1 MSCLRR
7 LSLALS
13 FLASLV
19 LIAPSCGGV
28 STEQPAGPAVV
39 ASPPAK
45 AADPVPFPNADGS
58 LKFLALGDFGTG
70 EAPQF
75 ELVRQMTALLQ
86 RFKYELVITLGDN
99 IYGSNNAQTYRTK
112 FEVPYKPLLDAG
124 VKFRASLGNHDNP
137 GSQAKYE
144 LFGMDGQRFYSFK
157 APKQNVRFFALES
170 SYPSDAQLAWLEKEL
185 KSSTD
190 EWKIAYFHHPLYSSA
205 RHHGS
210 TDSLRRRLEPLFVRY
225 NVSVVMTGH
234 DHTYERTK
242 PQQGIVHFV
251 AGSGGKLRKGDLNR
265 RSPFFE
271 AGYDAD
277 LAFLACE
284 IQGDNMFF
292 QAISRTGAIVDSGVV
307 IRRKEPAQ

>member
-1 MSCLRR
+1 MRCLRR
-7 LSLALS
+7 LLPAATLLIS
-13 FLASLV
+13 FV

-28 STEQPAGPAVV
+28 STDQPAGPAIV
-39 ASPPAK
+39 ASPPTK
-45 AADPVPFPNADGS
+45 AASPVEFPNAAGS
-58 LKFLALGDFGTG
+58 LKFLAFGDFGTG
-70 EAPQF
+70 EAAQID
-75 ELVRQMTALLQ
+75 LARQMEALHHN
-86 RFKYELVITLGDN
+86 FKYELIITLGDN
-99 IYGSNNAQTYRTK
+99 LYGRQNNAAYLSK
-112 FEVPYKPLLDAG
+112 FERPYKALLDAG
-124 VKFRASLGNHDNP
+124 VKFRASLGNHDSP
-137 GSQAKYE
+137 DQAKYE
-144 LFGMDGQRFYSFK
+144 LFGMGGQRYYSFK

-170 SYPSDAQLAWLEKEL
+170 SYPSAEQLAWLEKEL

-210 TDSLRRRLEPLFVRY
+210 TDSLRRSLEPLFVRY

-251 AGSGGKLRKGDLNR
+251 AGSGGKLRRGDLNR

-271 AGYDAD
+271 AGYDTD

-284 IQGDNMFF
+284 IDGDNMFF
-292 QAISRTGAIVDSGVV
+292 QAISRTGTIVDSGVV
-307 IRRKEPAQ
+307 IRRKAEHP

>member
-1 MSCLRR
+1 MPCLRR
-7 LSLALS
+7 LSLAATLLLS
-13 FLASLV
+13 LS

-45 AADPVPFPNADGS
+45 AADPVAFPNADGS
-58 LKFLALGDFGTG
+58 LKFLAFGDFGTG

-75 ELVRQMTALLQ
+75 QLVRQMTALHE
-86 RFKYELVITLGDN
+86 RFKFELVITLGDN
-99 IYGSNNAQTYRTK
+99 LYGSQNAQTFRTK
-112 FEVPYKPLLDAG
+112 FEIPYKPLIDAG
-124 VKFRASLGNHDNP
+124 VKFRASLGNHDNAN
-137 GSQAKYE
+137 QTKYAV
-144 LFGMDGQRFYSFK
+144 LGMDGERYYSFK
-157 APKQNVRFFALES
+157 APRQNVRFFALES
-170 SYPSDAQLAWLEKEL
+170 TSAGPEQLAWLEKEL

-205 RHHGS
+205 RGHGS
-210 TDSLRRRLEPLFVRY
+210 TESLRKVLEPLFVRY

-251 AGSGGKLRKGDLNR
+251 AGSAGKLRRGDLNR

-271 AGYDAD
+271 AGYDQD

-292 QAISRTGAIVDSGVV
+292 QAITRTGAIVDSGVV
-307 IRRKEPAQ
+307 IRRKEQTP

>member
-1 MSCLRR
+1 MPCLRR
-7 LSLALS
+7 LSLAVTL
-13 FLASLV
+13 LLSLV

-45 AADPVPFPNADGS
+45 AADPVALPNADGS
-58 LKFLALGDFGTG
+58 LKFLAIGDFGTG
-70 EAPQF
+70 EAPQI
-75 ELVRQMTALLQ
+75 ELVREMTALLQ

-99 IYGSNNAQTYRTK
+99 IYGTKNAQAYRTK
-112 FEVPYKPLLDAG
+112 FEIPYKALIDAG
-124 VKFRASLGNHDNP
+124 VKFRASLGNHDN
-137 GSQAKYE
+137 QDQTKYA
-144 LFGMDGQRFYSFK
+144 LFGMDGQRYYSFK

-170 SYPSDAQLAWLEKEL
+170 TSAGPAQIEWLEKEL

-210 TDSLRRRLEPLFVRY
+210 TASLRRAFEPLFVRY
-225 NVSVVMTGH
+225 NVSVVMNGH

-242 PQQGIVHFV
+242 PQQGIIYFV

-307 IRRKEPAQ
+307 IRRKEQGQ

>member
-1 MSCLRR
+1 MRCLRR
-7 LSLALS
+7 LSLAVTLLLS
-13 FLASLV
+13 SV
-19 LIAPSCGGV
+19 LIAASCGGV
-28 STEQPAGPAVV
+28 STDQPAGPAVV

-45 AADPVPFPNADGS
+45 AADPVAFPNADGS
-58 LKFLALGDFGTG
+58 LKFLAFGDFGTG
-70 EAPQF
+70 EAAQTQ
-75 ELVRQMTALLQ
+75 LARQMFALHE

-99 IYGSNNAQTYRTK
+99 LYGTQNAQTYRTK
-112 FEVPYKPLLDAG
+112 FEIPYKPLIDAG
-124 VKFRASLGNHDNP
+124 VKFRASLGNHDSVN
-137 GSQAKYE
+137 QTKYD
-144 LFGMDGQRFYSFK
+144 LFGMNGERFYSFK
-157 APKQNVRFFALES
+157 APRQNVRFFALDS
-170 SYPSDAQLAWLEKEL
+170 SSPVQAQIEWLEKEL

-205 RHHGS
+205 RGHGS
-210 TDSLRRRLEPLFVRY
+210 TESLRKVLEPLFVRY

-251 AGSGGKLRKGDLNR
+251 AGSAGKLRKGDLNR

-307 IRRKEPAQ
+307 IRRKEQVQ

>member
-1 MSCLRR
+1 MPCLRR
-7 LSLALS
+7 LALAVTLLVS
-13 FLASLV
+13 FVLV
-19 LIAPSCGGV
+19 APSCRGV

-45 AADPVPFPNADGS
+45 AADPLPLPNADGS
-58 LKFLALGDFGTG
+58 LKFLAFGDFGTG
-70 EAPQF
+70 EAPQ
-75 ELVRQMTALLQ
+75 LDLARQMAALYQ
-86 RFKYELVITLGDN
+86 RFKFELVITMGDN
-99 IYGSNNAQTYRTK
+99 LYGRKNAAAYRTK

-124 VKFRASLGNHDNP
+124 VKFRASLGNHDDLN
-137 GSQAKYE
+137 QTKYA
-144 LFGMDGQRFYSFK
+144 LFGMDGQRYYSFK
-157 APKQNVRFFALES
+157 APKQNVRFFALDS
-170 SYPSDAQLAWLEKEL
+170 SYAVAAQIAWLEKEL

-210 TDSLRRRLEPLFVRY
+210 TASLRRLIEPLFVRF

-234 DHTYERTK
+234 DHAYERTK
-242 PQQGIVHFV
+242 PQQGIIHFV
-251 AGSGGKLRKGDLNR
+251 AGSAGKLRKGDLNR

-292 QAISRTGAIVDSGVV
+292 QAISRSGAIVDSGVV
-307 IRRKEPAQ
+307 IRRKEQVQ

>member
-1 MSCLRR
+1 MPCRR
-7 LSLALS
+7 RRPFGLYPLL
-13 FLASLV
+13 SLV

-28 STEQPAGPAVV
+28 STDQPAGPAIV

-45 AADPVPFPNADGS
+45 AADPVALPNADGS
-58 LKFLALGDFGTG
+58 LKFLAFGDFGTG
-70 EAPQF
+70 EAPQI
-75 ELVRQMTALLQ
+75 ELARQMAALHQ
-86 RFKYELVITLGDN
+86 RFKFELAITMGDN
-99 IYGSNNAQTYRTK
+99 LYGRKNAAAYRAK

-124 VKFRASLGNHDNP
+124 VKFRASLGNHDNLD
-137 GSQAKYE
+137 QTKYP
-144 LFGMDGQRFYSFK
+144 LFGMDGQRYYSFK

-170 SYPSDAQLAWLEKEL
+170 SYPNAEQIAWLEKEL

-210 TDSLRRRLEPLFVRY
+210 TASLRRSLEPLFVRY
-225 NVSVVMTGH
+225 NVSIVMTGH
-234 DHTYERTK
+234 DHVYERTK

-251 AGSGGKLRKGDLNR
+251 AGSAGKLRRGDLNR

-277 LAFLACE
+277 LAFLVCE

-292 QAISRTGAIVDSGVV
+292 QAISRTGSIVDSGVV
-307 IRRKEPAQ
+307 IRRKEQLQ

>member
-1 MSCLRR
+1 MPCLRR
-7 LSLALS
+7 LSLAVTLLLS
-13 FLASLV
+13 SV

-45 AADPVPFPNADGS
+45 AADPVAFPNVDGS
-58 LKFLALGDFGTG
+58 LKFLAFGDFGTG

-75 ELVRQMTALLQ
+75 QLVRQMTALHE

-99 IYGSNNAQTYRTK
+99 LYGTQNARTFRAK
-112 FEVPYKPLLDAG
+112 IEIPYKPLIDAG
-124 VKFRASLGNHDNP
+124 VKFRASLGNHDNAN
-137 GSQAKYE
+137 QTKYD
-144 LFGMDGQRFYSFK
+144 LFGMNGEHFYSFK

-170 SYPSDAQLAWLEKEL
+170 SNPSPAQMAWLEKEL

-205 RHHGS
+205 RGHGS
-210 TDSLRRRLEPLFVRY
+210 TEPLRKVLEPLFVRY

-242 PQQGIVHFV
+242 PQQGIIHFV
-251 AGSGGKLRKGDLNR
+251 AGSAGKLRRGDLNR

-284 IQGDNMFF
+284 IQGDNMYF

-307 IRRKEPAQ
+307 IRRKEQRP

>member
-1 MSCLRR
+1 MPCLRR

-45 AADPVPFPNADGS
+45 AADPIALPNADGS
-58 LKFLALGDFGTG
+58 LKFLAIGDFGTG
-70 EAPQF
+70 EAPQL
-75 ELVRQMTALLQ
+75 ELARQMTALLQ

-99 IYGSNNAQTYRTK
+99 MYGSQNAKTYRAK

-124 VKFRASLGNHDNP
+124 VKFRAALGNHDNRD
-137 GSQAKYE
+137 QTKYP
-144 LFGMDGQRFYSFK
+144 LFGMDGQRYYAFK

-170 SYPSDAQLAWLEKEL
+170 TYPVPAQIEWLEKEL

-210 TDSLRRRLEPLFVRY
+210 TESLRRSFEPLFVRY

-242 PQQGIVHFV
+242 PQQGIIHFV
-251 AGSGGKLRKGDLNR
+251 AGSAGKLRKGDLNR

-284 IQGDNMFF
+284 IDGDNMFF

-307 IRRKEPAQ
+307 IRRKEQGQ

>member
-1 MSCLRR
+1 MPCLRR
-7 LSLALS
+7 LSLAVTLLLS
-13 FLASLV
+13 SV

-45 AADPVPFPNADGS
+45 AADPVAFPNVDGS
-58 LKFLALGDFGTG
+58 LKFLAFGDFGTG

-75 ELVRQMTALLQ
+75 QLVRQMTALHE

-99 IYGSNNAQTYRTK
+99 LYGTNNGQAYRTK
-112 FEVPYKPLLDAG
+112 FEIPYKPLIDAG
-124 VKFRASLGNHDNP
+124 VKFRASLGNHDNVN
-137 GSQAKYE
+137 QTKYE
-144 LFGMDGQRFYSFK
+144 LFGMNGERFYTFK
-157 APKQNVRFFALES
+157 APKQNVRFFALDS
-170 SYPSDAQLAWLEKEL
+170 SSPVTAQIEWLEKEL

-205 RHHGS
+205 RGHGS
-210 TDSLRRRLEPLFVRY
+210 TESLRKVLEPLFVRY
-225 NVSVVMTGH
+225 NVSVVMAGH
-234 DHTYERTK
+234 DHAYERTK

-251 AGSGGKLRKGDLNR
+251 AGSAGKLRKGDLNR

-284 IQGDNMFF
+284 IQGDDMFF

-307 IRRKEPAQ
+307 IRRKEQAK

>member
-1 MSCLRR
+1 MPCLRR
-7 LSLALS
+7 LSLAVALLLS
-13 FLASLV
+13 SI
-19 LIAPSCGGV
+19 LIAPSCSGV
-28 STEQPAGPAVV
+28 STDQPAGPAVV

-45 AADPVPFPNADGS
+45 AAEPVPLPNADGS
-58 LKFLALGDFGTG
+58 LKFLAFGDFGTG
-70 EAPQF
+70 EASQI
-75 ELVRQMTALLQ
+75 ELARQMGALYQ

-99 IYGSNNAQTYRTK
+99 LYGTNNAKAYVTK
-112 FEVPYKPLLDAG
+112 FEVPYKALLDAG
-124 VKFRASLGNHDNP
+124 VKFRAALGNHDDP
-137 GSQAKYE
+137 AQAKYG
-144 LFGMDGQRFYSFK
+144 LFGMDGQRYYSFK

-170 SYPSDAQLAWLEKEL
+170 SYPGAEQIAWLEKEL

-205 RHHGS
+205 RGHGS
-210 TDSLRRRLEPLFVRY
+210 TESLRKVLEPLFVRY

-251 AGSGGKLRKGDLNR
+251 AGSAGKLRRGDLNR

-271 AGYDAD
+271 AGYDTD
-277 LAFLACE
+277 LAFMACE

-307 IRRKEPAQ
+307 IRRKEQVQ

>member
-1 MSCLRR
+1 MPCLRR

-45 AADPVPFPNADGS
+45 AADPVPLPNAEGS
-58 LKFLALGDFGTG
+58 LKFLAFGDSGTG
-70 EAPQF
+70 EAPQI
-75 ELVRQMTALLQ
+75 ELARQMAALYQ
-86 RFKYELVITLGDN
+86 RFKYELVIMMGDN
-99 IYGSNNAQTYRTK
+99 LYGTKNAQAYRSK
-112 FEVPYKPLLDAG
+112 FEVPYKPLLEAG
-124 VKFRASLGNHDNP
+124 VKFRASLGNHDNLD
-137 GSQAKYE
+137 QTKYP
-144 LFGMDGQRFYSFK
+144 LFGMDGERYYSFK
-157 APKQNVRFFALES
+157 APRQNVRFFALDS
-170 SYPSDAQLAWLEKEL
+170 SYAVAAQFTWLEKEL

-210 TDSLRRRLEPLFVRY
+210 TAPLRRVLEPLFVRY

-242 PQQGIVHFV
+242 PQQGIIYFV
-251 AGSGGKLRKGDLNR
+251 AGSAAKLRKGDLNR

-277 LAFLACE
+277 LAFMACE
-284 IQGDNMFF
+284 IDGDNMFF

-307 IRRKEPAQ
+307 IRRKQQVQ

>member
-1 MSCLRR
+1 MPCRRR
-7 LSLALS
+7 LPLAGPL
-13 FLASLV
+13 LVSLV
-19 LIAPSCGGV
+19 LIAPSCAGV

-45 AADPVPFPNADGS
+45 AAEPVPLPNADGS
-58 LKFLALGDFGTG
+58 LKFLAFGDSGTG
-70 EAPQF
+70 EAPQSQ
-75 ELVRQMTALLQ
+75 LARQMTALHE
-86 RFKYELVITLGDN
+86 RFKFELVILMGDN
-99 IYGSNNAQTYRTK
+99 IYGSQNAQTYRTK
-112 FEVPYKPLLDAG
+112 FEVPYKALIDAG

-137 GSQAKYE
+137 NQANYAV
-144 LFGMDGQRFYSFK
+144 FGMDGQRYYSFK
-157 APKQNVRFFALES
+157 APRQNVRFFALES
-170 SYPSDAQLAWLEKEL
+170 TYPTPAQIEWLEKEL

-205 RHHGS
+205 RGHGS
-210 TDSLRRRLEPLFVRY
+210 TESLRKVLEPLFVRY

-242 PQQGIVHFV
+242 PQQGIIHFV
-251 AGSGGKLRKGDLNR
+251 AGSAGKLRTGDLNR

-292 QAISRTGAIVDSGVV
+292 QAISRTGAVVDSGVV
-307 IRRKEPAQ
+307 IRRKEQQP

>member
-1 MSCLRR
+1 MPCLRR
-7 LSLALS
+7 LSLAVTL
-13 FLASLV
+13 LLSLV

-45 AADPVPFPNADGS
+45 AADPVALPNADGS
-58 LKFLALGDFGTG
+58 LKFLAFGDFGTG
-70 EAPQF
+70 EAPQVQ
-75 ELVRQMTALLQ
+75 LVGQMTALHE

-99 IYGSNNAQTYRTK
+99 LYGAQNARTYRMK
-112 FEVPYKPLLDAG
+112 FEIPYKPLIDAG
-124 VKFRASLGNHDNP
+124 VKFRASLGNHDNVN
-137 GSQAKYE
+137 QTKYE
-144 LFGMDGQRFYSFK
+144 LFGMDGERFYTYK
-157 APKQNVRFFALES
+157 APKQNVRFFALDS
-170 SYPSDAQLAWLEKEL
+170 SSATAAQIEWLEKEL

-210 TDSLRRRLEPLFVRY
+210 TDSLRRAFEPLFIRY

-234 DHTYERTK
+234 DHVYERTK
-242 PQQGIVHFV
+242 PQQGIIHFV
-251 AGSGGKLRKGDLNR
+251 AGSAGKLRKGDLNR

-307 IRRKEPAQ
+307 IRRKQQVQ